1 MIFTYLMISDDEHF
15 FHVLFGHLH
24 FLFGKISTQFSC
36 TFFNQVVCFML
47 SCMSCFCILDIKPL
61 LVILCANIFTHSVD
75 CLVILSIA
83 SFGM

>member
-24 FLFGKISTQFSC
+24 FLFGKISIQFSC

-47 SCMSCFCILDIKPL
+47 SCMNCFYILDIKPYWSYY
-61 LVILCANIFTHSVD
+61 VQIFFTHSVG
-75 CLVILSIA
+75 CLVILSMA